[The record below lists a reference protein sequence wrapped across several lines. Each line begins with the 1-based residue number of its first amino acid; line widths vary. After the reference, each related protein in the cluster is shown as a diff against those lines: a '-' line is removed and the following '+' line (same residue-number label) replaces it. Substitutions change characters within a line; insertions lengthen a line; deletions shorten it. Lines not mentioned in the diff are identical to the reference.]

1 MPYENEPTEEHR
13 AIGRARPP
21 QPPAEPQVEPLVEP
35 LGESRGDAL
44 GEPLG
49 GLPEDVEPGWDEPP
63 MPVDAPIAQRPTTTR
78 FDKQRNQRR

>member
-1 MPYENEPTEEHR
+1 MPYEDEPTEEHR

-21 QPPAEPQVEPLVEP
+21 QPPAEPQVEPLAAEP
-35 LGESRGDAL
+35 LGE
-44 GEPLG
+44 PLP
-49 GLPEDVEPGWDEPP
+49 GLPDDVEPGWDEPP